1 MDESD
6 SKILRVVGDHGR
18 WSVQRIAKATGIP
31 ITTVHYRL
39 RKLEKDGVIRNY
51 SVKVD
56 TSKIGYLITAYVL
69 VAVDY
74 NILRLRGATQQ
85 NLAAKLLEM
94 KWVESVS
101 IVTGEFDVIIKVR
114 VPRVEDLNNFII
126 TELRGIEGV
135 KRTETMLVLNDI
147 GAKLLPPVIKD

>member
-1 MDESD
+1 
-6 SKILRVVGDHGR
+6 VF
-18 WSVQRIAKATGIP
+18 
-31 ITTVHYRL
+31 
-39 RKLEKDGVIRNY
+39 
-51 SVKVD
+51 
-56 TSKIGYLITAYVL
+56 
-69 VAVDY
+69 
-74 NILRLRGATQQ
+74 
-85 NLAAKLLEM
+85 
-94 KWVESVS
+94 ESVS